1 MEKLD
6 AYHSYGF
13 KSQFPN
19 ILQCYDQQ
27 TLIVWSPC
35 SLNWIKYSPQSQ
47 WYLLPFLWLIIQR
60 VKHGR
65 TMKGLCGFLTA
76 LYKMRAPQL
85 SVTTLTRRKQAKLLK
100 KKKQK
105 PAVLRRACP
114 QYGGGGSFTITI
126 STIRHT
132 EYSFIF
138 FLLLYILFCFVK
150 RQPGSML
157 IWKWAGYVVIW
168 FICGKKRI
176 FHTEGEIILKK
187 LNPLKMSLLSMP
199 FVSSSEHLCPHS
211 TWRCSIVAN
220 WHHLKTESSCA
231 QTSIV

>member
-1 MEKLD
+1 MILTSIFVIN
-6 AYHSYGF
+6 YPT
-13 KSQFPN
+13 SQTWTDYERIMRIFN
-19 ILQCYDQQ
+19 RTVQNACSTAVGHYADSQEASQ
-27 TLIVWSPC
+27 T
-35 SLNWIKYSPQSQ
+35 
-47 WYLLPFLWLIIQR
+47 FE
-60 VKHGR
+60 
-65 TMKGLCGFLTA
+65 
-76 LYKMRAPQL
+76 
-85 SVTTLTRRKQAKLLK
+85 RKK
-100 KKKQK
+100 K

-168 FICGKKRI
+168 FIYGKKRI

-211 TWRCSIVAN
+211 TWWCSIVAN

>member
-35 SLNWIKYSPQSQ
+35 SLNWINYSPQSQ
-47 WYLLPFLWLIIQR
+47 WYLLPFLWSIIQR

-65 TMKGLCGFLTA
+65 TMKELCGFLTT

-85 SVTTLTRRKQAKLLK
+85 LVTTLTRRKQAKLLK
-100 KKKQK
+100 KKKK
-105 PAVLRRACP
+105 TGCFKARMPTHWI
-114 QYGGGGSFTITI
+114 F
-126 STIRHT
+126 
-132 EYSFIF
+132 FFF

-150 RQPGSML
+150 RQPESML

-168 FICGKKRI
+168 FIYGKKRI

-211 TWRCSIVAN
+211 TWWCSIVAN